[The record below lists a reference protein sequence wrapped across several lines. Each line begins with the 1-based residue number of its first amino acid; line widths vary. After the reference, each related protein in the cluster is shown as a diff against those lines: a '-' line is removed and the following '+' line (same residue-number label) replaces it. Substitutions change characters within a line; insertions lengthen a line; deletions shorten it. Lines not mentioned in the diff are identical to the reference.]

1 MLKKLSR
8 SFRKTSARPYKLFQ
22 IEPSLECM
30 LSCVM
35 CPWSELRPPGANM
48 SKDTFARIQPYL
60 PLAEGVDFTG
70 GGEPLRNPHLWD
82 MIQAARAAGC
92 QTGFSTNGLSLTS
105 DMAAYLLFNGSEH
118 PASHE
123 RTPALDWISFS
134 VDAASASL
142 YERIRLGA
150 RFDVVVGNIAA
161 LSEIKKRLGL
171 RAPRMMMV
179 FVLMTGAQQN
189 YHELPAFIEL
199 AHQLGVEQV
208 IAKNLDV
215 ILKDGD
221 DQRRVFTHQDTPANE
236 VQAAIDAAARKAQ
249 ELGINLR
256 LYNMQPLEV
265 TICEHN
271 PLQNL
276 FFNWQGLVSPC
287 ITLSYAE
294 ERVFAGER
302 IHVPCQR
309 FGDINQE
316 TLEEIWNKPAY
327 RAFCHHYE
335 LRLQTERQASID
347 QMLGGPTG
355 DHFTLPPAP
364 EGCRTC
370 YYLYGI

>member
-1 MLKKLSR
+1 VIHKLHH
-8 SFRKTSARPYKLFQ
+8 FFHRKTSRLYKLLQ

-30 LSCVM
+30 LACVM
-35 CPWSELRPPGANM
+35 CPWSEMRPPGACM
-48 SKDTFARIQPYL
+48 SWATFTRILPYL

-70 GGEPLRNPHLWD
+70 GGEPLRNPLLAE
-82 MIQAARAAGC
+82 MVQAAKAAGC
-92 QTGFSTNGLSLTS
+92 QAGFSTNGISLTS
-105 DMAAYLLFNGSEH
+105 ETAAYLLFGDGQSQARGQLA
-118 PASHE
+118 P
-123 RTPALDWISFS
+123 TLDWISFS
-134 VDAASASL
+134 VDAASPAL
-142 YERIRLGA
+142 YESIRKGA
-150 RFDVVVGNIAA
+150 RFDVVIGNIAA
-161 LSEIKKRLGL
+161 LHELKQRLGL

-189 YHELPAFIEL
+189 YHELPAFIDL
-199 AHQLGVEQV
+199 AHSLGVEQV

-221 DQRRVFTHQDTPANE
+221 DQRRLFSHQNAPIKD
-236 VQAAIDAAARKAQ
+236 VQAAIDAAARRAK
-249 ELGINLR
+249 ELGLNLR
-256 LYNMQPLEV
+256 LYNMQPKEV

-316 TLEEIWNKPAY
+316 TLEEIWAKRAY
-327 RAFCHHYE
+327 GEFRSCYE
-335 LRLQTERQASID
+335 LRLQAERQAAID
-347 QMLGGPTG
+347 QMLGGQLEE
-355 DHFTLPPAP
+355 FFLPPAP

-370 YYLYGI
+370 YYLYGV